1 MTRRLTLRFED
12 PEVFGHE
19 YRQNIVQGGAFIP
32 SLESWEMRETVAVEL
47 ELAWCGERAE
57 LEGEIVHWLTSE
69 QAGDPSAAGVAVQFQ
84 TPALELR
91 ERFERFVAHESAS
104 HEASDENAEVDTSDL
119 ADALSDFE
127 PGTNPSEA
135 SDDSSLLGFETND
148 VEPPLGLETNDV
160 EPPALGF
167 DRDDVEPPEFE
178 SDLLGES
185 DLEAPREEAA
195 QPSGGG
201 IDPTEHD
208 DRRGKQRGAARVPA
222 RLDASHVSLEGR
234 TRDISE
240 SGVLVS
246 MDGSDLPL
254 GKEVR
259 LGLVHPET
267 GEELDVKGRVVRHI
281 EAEGTVAAVGVE
293 FEPGRDTK
301 VRLGDFVRDAH
312 ASERDRRE
320 AGIAGVIEEIGMA
333 NLLQMFGKSSQQGT
347 LTVTSGSEEGV
358 VAFES
363 GLLRYARLGSLKG
376 TKALARLM
384 RWTEG
389 SFAFHAQVD
398 AMTEEG
404 DAIPLDGAILEAVRQ
419 IDEVERMEMKE
430 VDLGAT
436 LRLDSAALQSF
447 GEPLGKT
454 ESAVADLAAAGLT
467 IRRLLDVIPESDA
480 DVLQALRELVEGGIV
495 KVDHPGDD

>member
-12 PEVFGHE
+12 PEVFGRE

-32 SLESWEMRETVAVEL
+32 SLESWEMREEVAVEL

-57 LEGEIVHWLTSE
+57 LEGEIVHWLTPE

-84 TPALELR
+84 TPAPELR
-91 ERFERFVAHESAS
+91 ERFERFVAYEGASPAASGESA
-104 HEASDENAEVDTSDL
+104 AVDTSDL

-127 PGTNPSEA
+127 VGAEPPEE
-135 SDDSSLLGFETND
+135 SDDSSVLGFETND
-148 VEPPLGLETNDV
+148 VEPPELGFETNDV
-160 EPPALGF
+160 EPPELGF
-167 DRDDVEPPEFE
+167 ETNDVEPPGPE

-185 DLEAPREEAA
+185 DLEAPRQEAA
-195 QPSGGG
+195 QPSGGDT
-201 IDPTEHD
+201 DPEHD
-208 DRRGKQRGAARVPA
+208 DRRGKRRGAARVPA
-222 RLDASHVSLEGR
+222 RLDASHVSLDGR

-267 GEELDVKGRVVRHI
+267 GEELDVKGRVVRHV
-281 EAEGTVAAVGVE
+281 EAEGTVAAIGVE
-293 FEPGRDTK
+293 FEPGHDTQ
-301 VRLGDFVRDAH
+301 VRIGDFVRAVH

-347 LTVTSGSEEGV
+347 LTVTSGTEEGV

-376 TKALARLM
+376 TKALSRLIG
-384 RWTEG
+384 WTEG
-389 SFAFHAQVD
+389 SFSFHAQVD
-398 AMTEEG
+398 SMTEEE

-419 IDEVERMEMKE
+419 IDEVQRMEMKE

-436 LRLDSAALQSF
+436 LRLDATAMQAF